1 MLDVSQKMGKDIEL
15 EKATGEFT
23 GILKVGKKANR
34 KVFDA
39 IENVLKQ
46 GRLNAYLTDV
56 LMELKK
62 KFPLTLVYTNPRPRI
77 EIDYPEDFMQAK
89 DIFKK
94 SIKPILYN

>member
-46 GRLNAYLTDV
+46 GRLNAYFTDV

-62 KFPLTLVYTNPRPRI
+62 EEFPLTLVYTNPNPRI
-77 EIDYPEDFMQAK
+77 EIDYPEDLVRAN
-89 DIFKK
+89 ILLPVKK
-94 SIKPILYN
+94 HRVN